1 MPSPFDY
8 TLSGPDPMLSLQQG
22 MATNQQ
28 QRQGEQNLLVGQQNM
43 GIAASQEAR
52 AATQFG
58 QQNTLFDQGQQ
69 DRQALMA
76 AQEAERQ
83 KALAM
88 QTDLVGLSE
97 IVRGGGATAND
108 FAAIAVKYPDLAEE
122 MSKTWEGQ
130 TQERKAADMGNI
142 YKAATAIKSGAPQ
155 IAVEMLEERAAAA
168 EAAGDKMEADVS
180 RAMAATIQADP
191 AAGLTTLGLL
201 MHSVDPKA
209 AVELF
214 GEGAKRTVQSTQPYD
229 NGTTVTVFNDGS
241 KEVTDAAGVKL
252 EGQAAIDAIT
262 AAQENEAK
270 TRRENSAA
278 ATEGRLVTTAQSGEA
293 ASTALARGTE
303 LGKAQGAA
311 VADMPGLIRR
321 AEQNIALIDAVM
333 ADPALPDV
341 TGNIQGRL
349 PSGIPG
355 LTGGQAGENLQV
367 KLDQIQ
373 GQVFLTAYDD
383 LRGAGAI
390 TEQEGQAAKAA
401 IARMKQTQDT
411 AEYLAALNE
420 LKGIIERGLEVAR
433 QKGGQTAPSPAPAD
447 GQKTYTFNPETGEL
461 E

>member
-22 MATNQQ
+22 MEFNQQ
-28 QRQGEQNLLVGQQNM
+28 QRQGEQGLLAGQQAIDLN
-43 GIAASQEAR
+43 ASQEAR
-52 AATQFG
+52 AQTQFG

-69 DRQALMA
+69 DRQAA
-76 AQEAERQ
+76 RQ
-83 KALAM
+83 KAMAM

-97 IVRGGGATAND
+97 IVRGGAPTAND
-108 FAAIAVKYPDLAEE
+108 FAAIAVKYPDLADE

-142 YKAATAIKSGAPQ
+142 FKAATAIKSGAPQ
-155 IAVEMLEERAAAA
+155 IAIDMLEERAAAA

-180 RAMAATIQADP
+180 RAMAATIKADP

-241 KEVTDAAGVKL
+241 KEVTDAAGAKL

-367 KLDQIQ
+367 KLEQIQ

-420 LKGIIERGLEVAR
+420 LKGIIERGLDVAR
-433 QKGGQTAPSPAPAD
+433 QKGGQTATTPPSD
-447 GQKTYTFNPETGEL
+447 GVSDDDLLKKYGG
-461 E
+461 